1 MSKARYLCQCAGIAA
16 FYVVLTWFSTLFG
29 LSSGVIQVRF
39 SEALCILPVFI
50 PAAVPG
56 LTIGCLIA
64 NLLSGCVVIDV
75 FVGAFAT
82 FLGAIG
88 TYWLRKQKLLAF
100 LPPILSNAFI
110 VPWVLKLAYG
120 IGDAYWLLVITV
132 GLGEVISAGVLGFLL
147 YRVLKKV
154 NFKKF

>member
-1 MSKARYLCQCAGIAA
+1 MNKTKYLCQCAEIAA
-16 FYVVLTWFSTLFG
+16 FYVVLTWISTLLG

-39 SEALCILPVFI
+39 SEALCILPMFMPSAI
-50 PAAVPG
+50 PG

-82 FLGAIG
+82 FLGAVG
-88 TYWLRKQKLLAF
+88 TYLLKKQKYLAF

-110 VPWVLKLAYG
+110 VPWVLKFAYG

-132 GLGEVISAGVLGFLL
+132 GLGEVVSVGLLGFIL
-147 YRVLKKV
+147 YRSLKKI
-154 NFKKF
+154 KKF